1 VSELFFR
8 EFGPADGPVVL
19 AIHGITASHLAWLE
33 LAAAAPE
40 LRIIAPDLRGRG
52 ASSGLPGPWAMQRHA
67 DDVVAILDSL
77 GIERAPLVG
86 HSMGAMV
93 SNVAAHRH
101 PDRVGGVLLVDGGL
115 TLRLPEGASPDPDA
129 LLGPAAER
137 LSMHFDSLDQYR
149 RFWKQHPA
157 LGEWSDN
164 LDAYVEYDLVDGQS
178 RTSVDA
184 MRQNAVEAYGTPA
197 IEAAVAAIRPGTTML
212 FAPRGLL
219 NEAPGLYPPAER
231 ERWAS
236 ELGVEFVEVP
246 DTNHYTIVMAPRG
259 AAVVA
264 EHVRRLV
271 E

>member
-1 VSELFFR
+1 MSELFFR
-8 EFGPADGPVVL
+8 EFGPADGPVVV
-19 AIHGITASHLAWLE
+19 AVHGITASHLAWLE

-52 ASSGLPGPWAMQRHA
+52 SSSTLPGPWPMERHA
-67 DDVVAILDSL
+67 DDVIAILDTL

-93 SNVAAHRH
+93 ANVAAHRH
-101 PDRVGGVLLVDGGL
+101 RDRVSDVLLVDGGL
-115 TLRLPEGASPDPDA
+115 ILPLPAGESPDPDT

-137 LSMHFDSLDQYR
+137 LAMTFASFEEYR
-149 RFWKQHPA
+149 EFWQQHPA
-157 LGEWSDN
+157 LSEWTDS
-164 LDAYVEYDLVDGQS
+164 LDAYVEYDLVDGHS

-219 NEAPGLYPPAER
+219 NETPGLYPPAER
-231 ERWAS
+231 ERWAAS
-236 ELGVEFVEVP
+236 LGVDFIEVP
-246 DTNHYTIVMAPRG
+246 DTNHYTIVMAPTG

-264 EHVRRLV
+264 EHARRLV